1 MTKKK
6 SDTKK
11 SIKTNVKKKSPSTK
25 ELKENLKVEQDK
37 YLRLFAEFENYKR
50 RTAKERI
57 ELFKTAGKEILT
69 SLVPVLEDFKR
80 ALSQENSD
88 SDNDE
93 GINLIFNKFN
103 ETLKSQ
109 GLTEVEVNIGDIFDP
124 EIHEAISQIPATED
138 DQKGKI
144 IDIIQGGYKLGDSI
158 INFPK
163 VVVAQ

>member
-6 SDTKK
+6 SDIKK
-11 SIKTNVKKKSPSTK
+11 STKISVKKKPPS
-25 ELKENLKVEQDK
+25 LKDLNKNLKVEQDK
-37 YLRLFAEFENYKR
+37 YVRLFAEFENYKR
-50 RTAKERI
+50 RTSKERL
-57 ELFKTAGKEILT
+57 ELYKTAGKEVLT

-80 ALSQENSD
+80 ALNQENSD
-88 SDNDE
+88 SVTNE
-93 GINLIFNKFN
+93 GVKLIYNKFN

-109 GLTEVEVNIGDIFDP
+109 GLIEVEVNIGDIFDP
-124 EIHEAISQIPATED
+124 EIHEAISQISATED

-144 IDIIQGGYKLGDSI
+144 IDIIQGGYKLGDNI

>member
-6 SDTKK
+6 TDIKK
-11 SIKTNVKKKSPSTK
+11 SSKSTVKKKSTLK
-25 ELKENLKVEQDK
+25 ELNENLKLEQDK

-50 RTAKERI
+50 RTSKERI

-80 ALSQENSD
+80 ALSQDSD

-93 GINLIFNKFN
+93 GIKLIYNKFN
-103 ETLKSQ
+103 DTLKNQ
-109 GLTEVEVNIGDIFDP
+109 GLIEVEVNIDDVFDS
-124 EIHEAISQIPATED
+124 EIHEAISQIPAID
-138 DQKGKI
+138 DKQKGKI
-144 IDIIQGGYKLGDSI
+144 IDVIQGGYKLGDII

>member
-6 SDTKK
+6 TDIKK
-11 SIKTNVKKKSPSTK
+11 PSNPIVKKKSSTLK
-25 ELKENLKVEQDK
+25 ELNENLKLEQDK

-50 RTAKERI
+50 RTSKERI

-80 ALSQENSD
+80 ALNQDSD
-88 SDNDE
+88 SDE
-93 GINLIFNKFN
+93 GIKLIYNKLN
-103 ETLKSQ
+103 DTLKNQ
-109 GLTEVEVNIGDIFDP
+109 GLIEVEVNIDDIFDP
-124 EIHEAISQIPATED
+124 EIHEAISQIPATD
-138 DQKGKI
+138 DKQKGKI
-144 IDIIQGGYKLGDSI
+144 IDVIQGGYKLGDII

>member
-6 SDTKK
+6 TDIKNSSK
-11 SIKTNVKKKSPSTK
+11 STVKKKSTLK
-25 ELKENLKVEQDK
+25 ELNENLKLEQDK

-50 RTAKERI
+50 RTSKERI

-80 ALSQENSD
+80 ALNQDSD

-93 GINLIFNKFN
+93 GIKLIYNKFN
-103 ETLKSQ
+103 DTLKNQ
-109 GLTEVEVNIGDIFDP
+109 GLIEVEVNIDDVFDP
-124 EIHEAISQIPATED
+124 EIHEAISQIPAID
-138 DQKGKI
+138 DKQKGKI
-144 IDIIQGGYKLGDSI
+144 IDVIQGGYKLGDI
-158 INFPK
+158 FINFPK

>member
-11 SIKTNVKKKSPSTK
+11 SINTNVKKKSPSTK
-25 ELKENLKVEQDK
+25 ELNENLKVEQDK

-88 SDNDE
+88 SNNDE

>member
-6 SDTKK
+6 TDIKK
-11 SIKTNVKKKSPSTK
+11 SSKPIVKKKSSTLK
-25 ELKENLKVEQDK
+25 ELNENLKLEQDK

-50 RTAKERI
+50 RTSKERI

-80 ALSQENSD
+80 ALNQDSD

-93 GINLIFNKFN
+93 GIKLIYNKLN
-103 ETLKSQ
+103 DTLKNQ
-109 GLTEVEVNIGDIFDP
+109 GLIEVEVNIDDIFDP
-124 EIHEAISQIPATED
+124 EIHEAISQIPAID
-138 DQKGKI
+138 DTQKGNI
-144 IDIIQGGYKLGDSI
+144 IDVIQGGYKHGAII

-163 VVVAQ
+163 GVVAQ

>member
-6 SDTKK
+6 SDIKK
-11 SIKTNVKKKSPSTK
+11 STKISVKKKPPS
-25 ELKENLKVEQDK
+25 LKDLNKNLKVEQDK
-37 YLRLFAEFENYKR
+37 YVRLFAEFENYKR
-50 RTAKERI
+50 RTSKERL
-57 ELFKTAGKEILT
+57 ELYKTAGKEVLT

-80 ALSQENSD
+80 ALNQENSD
-88 SDNDE
+88 SVTNE
-93 GINLIFNKFN
+93 GVKLIYNKFN

-109 GLTEVEVNIGDIFDP
+109 GLIEVEVNIGDIFDP

-144 IDIIQGGYKLGDSI
+144 IDIIQGGYRLGDNI

>member
-6 SDTKK
+6 TDIKK
-11 SIKTNVKKKSPSTK
+11 SSKPIVKKKSSTLK
-25 ELKENLKVEQDK
+25 ELNENLKLEQDK

-50 RTAKERI
+50 RTSKERI

-80 ALSQENSD
+80 ALNQDSD

-93 GINLIFNKFN
+93 GIKLIYNKLN
-103 ETLKSQ
+103 DTKVL
-109 GLTEVEVNIGDIFDP
+109 EVNIDDVFDP
-124 EIHEAISQIPATED
+124 EIHEAISQIPAID
-138 DQKGKI
+138 DKQKGKI
-144 IDIIQGGYKLGDSI
+144 IDVIQGGYKLGDII

>member
-6 SDTKK
+6 SDIKK
-11 SIKTNVKKKSPSTK
+11 STKISVKKKPPS
-25 ELKENLKVEQDK
+25 LKDLNKNLKVEQDK
-37 YLRLFAEFENYKR
+37 YVRLFAEFENYKR
-50 RTAKERI
+50 RTSKERL
-57 ELFKTAGKEILT
+57 ELYKTAGKEVLT

-80 ALSQENSD
+80 ALNQENSD
-88 SDNDE
+88 SVTNE
-93 GINLIFNKFN
+93 GVKLIYNKFN

-109 GLTEVEVNIGDIFDP
+109 GLIEVKVNIGDIFDP

-144 IDIIQGGYKLGDSI
+144 IDIIQGGYRLGDNI